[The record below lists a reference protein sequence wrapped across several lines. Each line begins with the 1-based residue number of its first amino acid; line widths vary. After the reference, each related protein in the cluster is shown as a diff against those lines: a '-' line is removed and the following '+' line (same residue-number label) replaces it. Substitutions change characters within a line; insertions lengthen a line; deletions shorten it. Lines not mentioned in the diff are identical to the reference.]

1 MQKLEGAA
9 KRYPQEVHQVL
20 TKSLQS
26 EWTFLQRVVPDLG
39 ERCAPIKEAITQ
51 HFLPHMFSL
60 AAPLTA
66 GETQAML
73 RPAKWG
79 GLGIRDPGKTAE
91 AGFQT
96 AKEATA
102 HLAGAIRK
110 GEGFDLPAHQMHA
123 KETAERGYQREQDRH
138 EREVQR
144 QIADPTQ
151 PETLRRKLERVTTHN
166 CSGWLSCSPREGA
179 HTHMRPQE
187 FRDACTLRYRSEVG
201 GLGGECDGYAKKMST
216 EHALNCHKRSS
227 WTSGTTR

>member
-73 RPAKWG
+73 RLAKWG

-179 HTHMRPQE
+179 HTHLRPPA
-187 FRDACTLRYRSEVG
+187 FRDACTLIY
-201 GLGGECDGYAKKMST
+201 C
-216 EHALNCHKRSS
+216 C
-227 WTSGTTR
+227 